1 MELSDDTLYDDRR
14 CHRFIHVYNFSKKT
28 RSFQNC
34 LVFLGYT
41 MIKVIFISLNSYTAM
56 FALEVHLDGYMR
68 AYFENE
74 IVINHYI
81 HSRKSSQ
88 TFRLSIITTLLVV
101 LVKTSQNSTCR

>member
-1 MELSDDTLYDDRR
+1 MMIEGVIALFMYIT
-14 CHRFIHVYNFSKKT
+14 FSKKT

-81 HSRKSSQ
+81 IVESHHKHSAYQ
-88 TFRLSIITTLLVV
+88 
-101 LVKTSQNSTCR
+101 

>member
-1 MELSDDTLYDDRR
+1 MMLSMMIEGVIALFMYIT
-14 CHRFIHVYNFSKKT
+14 FSKKT

-68 AYFENE
+68 VYFENE
-74 IVINHYI
+74 IVISHYI
-81 HSRKSSQ
+81 IVESHHKHSAYQ
-88 TFRLSIITTLLVV
+88 
-101 LVKTSQNSTCR
+101 

>member
-1 MELSDDTLYDDRR
+1 MILSMMIEGVIALFMYIT
-14 CHRFIHVYNFSKKT
+14 FQKKT

-81 HSRKSSQ
+81 IVESHHKHSAYQ
-88 TFRLSIITTLLVV
+88 
-101 LVKTSQNSTCR
+101 

>member
-56 FALEVHLDGYMR
+56 FALEVHLDGYIR

-81 HSRKSSQ
+81 IVESHHKHSAYQ
-88 TFRLSIITTLLVV
+88 
-101 LVKTSQNSTCR
+101 